1 MIQREKHPPTVLDL
15 FQVFT
20 NHKTAMLWTFGTVML
35 VAIAGAFLAS
45 KTYESEAKL
54 FVRLGKESVGM
65 DPTARATSENVVMV
79 HESREFEINSVY
91 RLITSHAVLEE
102 VVKEIGAEKLLGV
115 EPEEK
120 KVQTAGLFPWSDCLE
135 PYSLEDEAIQH
146 LAKNLQVLAVKKS
159 NLIDIA
165 YRAKDAKLA
174 HDVVESVINQARD
187 AHIHVNRTDGSLEF
201 FTGQVTKQ
209 RGELDRLEAEICQ
222 LKNTSGI
229 SHLEDERVW
238 RIKHVAELQDS
249 LSRTEASLK
258 AAEAELAAH
267 QSLLKEIPE
276 TVTIGATT
284 GMPHSATS
292 AMREQ
297 LFEAQVH
304 EADLLSRYTKDHP
317 LAIAVSA
324 QVASLKEL
332 LDKEPV
338 EPQIAQGPNEAHQE
352 IQLDTLKGTSSI
364 ASMKAQVAALKE
376 QLEPAREKLEEV
388 NQYEAR
394 LVPLEREAELVK
406 ANYTKYASHL
416 EQARI
421 DQELL
426 TRNMS
431 NLNVLQP
438 ATYSIT
444 PVSPKRLVNLV
455 MGLIAAMASSVG
467 VGLILEQRQ
476 TGLPGRLLRGPQP
489 PLSFERLSPTA
500 GGRFE
505 RVDVEKSWDDS
516 HGHGHD
522 NGQHHAVG
530 NGG

>member
-1 MIQREKHPPTVLDL
+1 MIQRERHPPTVLDL
-15 FQVFT
+15 FQVLT
-20 NHKTAMLWTFGTVML
+20 NHKRAMVWTFSTIML
-35 VAIAGAFLAS
+35 VAIAATFLAS

-65 DPTARATSENVVMV
+65 DPTARAVADNVVMV
-79 HESREFEINSVY
+79 HESREFEINSVH

-102 VVKEIGAEKLLGV
+102 VVKAIGPEVLLGTD
-115 EPEEK
+115 PQEK
-120 KVQTAGLFPWSDCLE
+120 SVQTAGLFPWMDCLG
-135 PYSLEDEAIQH
+135 PYSIEDEAIEH
-146 LAKNLQVLAVKKS
+146 LANGLDVVAVKKS
-159 NLIDIA
+159 NLINIS
-165 YRAKDAKLA
+165 YKAKDPKLA
-174 HDVVESVINQARD
+174 HDVVDAVINQARD

-201 FTGQVTKQ
+201 FTGQVSKQ
-209 RGELDRLEAEICQ
+209 RGELDRLEADICQ

-238 RIKHVAELQDS
+238 RIKHVAELQDT
-249 LSRTEASLK
+249 LSKTETSLK
-258 AAEAELAAH
+258 SAEAELAAH
-267 QSLLKEIPE
+267 KSLLETIPE
-276 TVTIGATT
+276 TVTLGATT

-324 QVASLKEL
+324 QVAALKEL

-338 EPQIAQGPNEAHQE
+338 EPQIAEGPNAAHQE
-352 IQLDTLKGTSSI
+352 IQLDTLKGSSSI
-364 ASMKAQVAALKE
+364 ASMRAQVEALKE
-376 QLEPAREKLEEV
+376 QLDPARKELEEI
-388 NQYEAR
+388 NHYEAR
-394 LVPLEREAELVK
+394 LIPLEREAELVK
-406 ANYTKYASHL
+406 ANYTKYAEHL

-431 NLNVLQP
+431 NLNVLQSP
-438 ATYSIT
+438 TYSIT
-444 PVSPKRLVNLV
+444 PVSPKRLFNLV
-455 MGLIAAMASSVG
+455 LGLVAAVASSLG
-467 VGLILEQRQ
+467 VGLILEQRES
-476 TGLPGRLLRGPQP
+476 GLPGRLFRASQP

-500 GGRFE
+500 NGRFE
-505 RVDVEKSWDDS
+505 RVDVDKAWDDS
-516 HGHGHD
+516 HGKD
-522 NGQHHAVG
+522 NGQHHPVG